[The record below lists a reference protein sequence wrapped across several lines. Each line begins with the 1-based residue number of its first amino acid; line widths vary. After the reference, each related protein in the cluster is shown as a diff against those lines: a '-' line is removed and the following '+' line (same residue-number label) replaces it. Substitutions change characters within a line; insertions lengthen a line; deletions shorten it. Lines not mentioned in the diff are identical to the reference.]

1 LSDLSHR
8 PEIDLL
14 IASAFPP
21 GHPEQGVRLRSM
33 KGGLIDW
40 SKLGALSAYHR
51 VKPLLYK
58 TLIDQ
63 DLVSVPGS
71 VMTELA
77 EECRGIATRNLQLTG
92 ELIGLTKSFVA
103 AGIPVLP
110 HKGPLLA
117 AAAYGDLAL
126 REFADI
132 DLLIHASDLPR
143 AITLLAEQGY
153 HAPEKLGWLSPS
165 ALMRW
170 SAEMTYHSARGV
182 AVDLHW
188 RLTPSHYTVQLDPE
202 ILWRSCSSITLAG
215 SQIPTIAPEALL
227 LLLAVHGAKHCWESL
242 GWLADVAWLLN
253 AQPDL
258 EWKHVLAMARES
270 KCDRPFLLCA
280 SLVHEVFES
289 PIPETVMK
297 GIEQDRAVG
306 QLHQRVIERWLEGP
320 LESPRSPELY
330 SFATILA
337 RRRSDSIR
345 HLLGSVFYPTEADW
359 SDRRLSEKHF
369 WIYGGLRAVRLLGKY
384 VFRR

>member
-1 LSDLSHR
+1 LSHR

-21 GHPEQGVRLRSM
+21 GHPELGVRLRSL
-33 KGGLIDW
+33 KGVLIDW
-40 SKLGALSAYHR
+40 RKLGALAVYHR

-58 TLIDQ
+58 ALIDQ

-92 ELIGLTKSFVA
+92 ELIALAKSFVS

-165 ALMRW
+165 ALLRW
-170 SAEMTYHSARGV
+170 SCEMTYHSASTSL
-182 AVDLHW
+182 DLHW
-188 RLTPSHYTVQLDPE
+188 RLTPSHYTIQLDPE
-202 ILWRSCSSITLAG
+202 ILWRSRTTITLAG
-215 SQIPTIAPEALL
+215 SQIPTIAPDALL

-258 EWKHVLAMARES
+258 DWKHAMALARES
-270 KCDRPFLLCA
+270 KCERPFHLCA
-280 SLVHEVFES
+280 SLVHEAFES
-289 PIPETVMK
+289 PVPESVNQA
-297 GIEQDRAVG
+297 IRQDRAVG
-306 QLHQRVIERWLEGP
+306 QLHQRVTKRWFEGP

-330 SFATILA
+330 SFATVLA
-337 RRRSDSIR
+337 RRRGDSIR

-359 SDRRLSEKHF
+359 SARRLPEKHF
-369 WIYGGLRAVRLLGKY
+369 WMYGGLRAVRLLGKY

>member
-1 LSDLSHR
+1 LSYR

-14 IASAFPP
+14 IASAFPS
-21 GHPEQGVRLRSM
+21 GHPGLGVRLRSL
-33 KGGLIDW
+33 KDGSIDW

-58 TLIDQ
+58 ALIDQ
-63 DLVSVPGS
+63 DLFSVPQG
-71 VMTELA
+71 VMSDLV
-77 EECRGIATRNLQLTG
+77 EECRSIATRNLQLTG

-117 AAAYGDLAL
+117 VAAYGDLAL
-126 REFADI
+126 RQYADL

-153 HAPEKLGWLSPS
+153 HAPDKLAWLSPS
-165 ALMRW
+165 SLQRW
-170 SAEMTYHSARGV
+170 SCEMTYHSAH
-182 AVDLHW
+182 ASVDLHW

-202 ILWRSCSSITLAG
+202 ILWRSRTSITLAG

-242 GWLADVAWLLN
+242 GWLADVSWLLN
-253 AQPDL
+253 AQPNL
-258 EWKHVLAMARES
+258 NWKHAMALARES
-270 KCDRPFLLCA
+270 KCERPFRLCA
-280 SLVHEVFES
+280 SLVHEVFQSPVPES
-289 PIPETVMK
+289 VRQ
-297 GIEQDRAVG
+297 GIGQDRSVG
-306 QLHQRVIERWLEGP
+306 QLHQRVTKRWFEGP

-330 SFATILA
+330 SFATVLA
-337 RRRSDSIR
+337 RRRRDSIR

-359 SDRRLSEKHF
+359 SARRLPEELF
-369 WIYGGLRAVRLLGKY
+369 WMYGGLRVVRLLGKY
-384 VFRR
+384 VFRL